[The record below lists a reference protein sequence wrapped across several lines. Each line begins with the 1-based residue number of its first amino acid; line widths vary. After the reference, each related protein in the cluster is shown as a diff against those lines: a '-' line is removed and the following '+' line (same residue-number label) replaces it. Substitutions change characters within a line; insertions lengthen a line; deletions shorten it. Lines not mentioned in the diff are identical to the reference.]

1 MLKEN
6 ELKKYKER
14 TDYIIYLLEN
24 SYDKNFIVKELLKSI
39 PLDERVKLNK
49 EIYKILNTN

>member
-39 PLDERVKLNK
+39 PLDERVKLHK
-49 EIYKILNTN
+49 EIYKILYTN